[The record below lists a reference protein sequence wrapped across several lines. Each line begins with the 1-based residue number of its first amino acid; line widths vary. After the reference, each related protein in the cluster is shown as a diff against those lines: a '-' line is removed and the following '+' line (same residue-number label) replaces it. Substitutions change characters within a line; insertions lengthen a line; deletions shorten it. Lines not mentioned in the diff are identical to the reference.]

1 MNHRNLLLGLVH
13 SALLSTCAIMPA
25 MSAAAEPVRN
35 IVLVHGAFTDG
46 SIWSDVVVRLQAK
59 GFTVTSVQNPLTS
72 LAADIEAT
80 KRVLRRQKSDTLIV
94 GHSWAGA
101 VVTAAANEPNVR
113 GIAYVSALVP
123 GSNESV
129 AEMFERQAVPM
140 EALHADQDGLIWL
153 DEATFGRIMAGDV
166 APAKVRLL
174 TAMQQPIAAQ
184 AFGERIGL
192 AAWRDKPSFYLLTQG
207 DAAVPEALQRKM
219 AKEARSTVTTLASSH
234 LSMVSKPQ
242 AVSDFIERAAQTLP

>member
-1 MNHRNLLLGLVH
+1 MNHRNPLLRLLH
-13 SALLSTCAIMPA
+13 SALLSTCAILPA

-46 SIWSDVVVRLQAK
+46 SIWSDVVARLQAK
-59 GFTVTSVQNPLTS
+59 GFTVTAVQNPLTS
-72 LAADIEAT
+72 LAADVEAT
-80 KRVLRRQKSDTLIV
+80 TRVLRRQQGDTLIV

-123 GSNESV
+123 DSNESV
-129 AEMFERQAVPM
+129 AAMFERQAVPM
-140 EALHADQDGLIWL
+140 EALHADQDGWIWL
-153 DEATFGRIMAGDV
+153 DEATFGRVMAGDV

-174 TAMQQPIAAQ
+174 TAMQQPIAAH
-184 AFGERIGL
+184 AFGEKIGL
-192 AAWRDKPSFYLLTQG
+192 AAWHDKPSFYLMTQG

-219 AKEARSTVTTLASSH
+219 STQAGSTVTTLASSH

-242 AVSDFIERAAQTLP
+242 AVSDFIERAAHALR

>member
-1 MNHRNLLLGLVH
+1 MLKNLKVRTGLP
-13 SALLSTCAIMPA
+13 ALSG
-25 MSAAAEPVRN
+25 AAEPVRN

-46 SIWSDVVVRLQAK
+46 SIWSDVVARLQAK
-59 GFTVTSVQNPLTS
+59 GFTVTAVQNPLTS

-80 KRVLRRQKSDTLIV
+80 TRVLRRQQGDTLIV

-101 VVTAAANEPNVR
+101 VVTSAANEPNVR

-123 GSNESV
+123 DSNESV
-129 AEMFERQAVPM
+129 AEMLERQAVPM
-140 EALHADQDGLIWL
+140 QALLPDKGGFIWL
-153 DEATFGRIMAGDV
+153 DEATFGRVMAGDV
-166 APAKVRLL
+166 APDKVRVL

-184 AFGERIGL
+184 AFGEKIGH
-192 AAWRDKPSFYLLTQG
+192 AAWRDKSSFYLLTQG

-219 AKEARSTVTTLASSH
+219 SAQARAAVTSLASSH

-242 AVSDFIERAAQTLP
+242 AITDFIERAAQALP